1 MKQSNDMIL
10 KLRKLRTDLQPA
22 ATKIKEFCISSYAW
36 LRTAWKNIVRLRK
49 VIAAVP
55 VGFGAVVLA
64 INNLSKLPDSV
75 GINIQ
80 SDGTF
85 SVLVARELAVL
96 GPIAITAICLLLMF
110 SSKRILT
117 PWLVSLFS
125 LAIPFLILITNVFP
139 A

>member
-1 MKQSNDMIL
+1 MKQSNDL
-10 KLRKLRTDLQPA
+10 LLRWKKFQKEVQPA
-22 ATKIKEFCISSYAW
+22 VAKTREFGKKAFAW
-36 LRTAWKNIVRLRK
+36 LRVAWKNVVRLRK
-49 VIAAVP
+49 VIAAIP

-125 LAIPFLILITNVFP
+125 LAIPLLILITNVFP